1 MNINFNTKYP
11 FWVPQV
17 IICNIIKLIIDES
30 FALLT
35 RDTLYFTVKEKKLLQ
50 SQPQSNGG
58 DSSISK

>member
-35 RDTLYFTVKEKKLLQ
+35 RDTLYFRVKKKNYCRVTPSLMGETVL
-50 SQPQSNGG
+50 
-58 DSSISK
+58 